1 MSISLTE
8 DFKTAAELKSHS
20 LEILQQIQST
30 GRPVVVTME
39 GKPAVVM
46 IDAAT
51 YERKLK
57 AVNLARLIAEAEG
70 DVRAGEPLVAD
81 TDHAYTIE
89 QMAQAFR
96 AVGRP
101 ITEDDVELS
110 VDPDDYPL
118 F

>member
-1 MSISLTE
+1 MSTSLTE

-57 AVNLARLIAEAEG
+57 AVNPAYLIAEAEE
-70 DVRAGEPLVAD
+70 DVRAGR
-81 TDHAYTIE
+81 T
-89 QMAQAFR
+89 
-96 AVGRP
+96 RP
-101 ITEDDVELS
+101 AEEFLKELTQGKKVS
-110 VDPDDYPL
+110 R
-118 F
+118 